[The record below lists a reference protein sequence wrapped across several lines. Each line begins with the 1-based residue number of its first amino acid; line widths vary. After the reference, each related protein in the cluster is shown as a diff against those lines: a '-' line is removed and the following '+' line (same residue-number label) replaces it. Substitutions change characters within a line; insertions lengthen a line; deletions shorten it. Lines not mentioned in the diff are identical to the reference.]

1 MPKIKKVKKL
11 PLRVKEIKKEEESKL
26 EEEVKESEV
35 ENEEFKETF
44 TNFNPTTIS
53 SSIKPERTLEEISRK
68 APIKTIDSKEKE
80 EETRLYDEKEKPLYG
95 PSSPSDSSK
104 ERTYDSDSSSSM
116 IREIKNDFIINR
128 ENNSQ
133 RQDFSKVLNKQGK
146 EERKNFENIQK
157 REYDLEKDKRRKY
170 LM

>member
-53 SSIKPERTLEEISRK
+53 PSIKPERTLEEISRQ
-68 APIKTIDSKEKE
+68 APIKIPDSKEKK
-80 EETRLYDEKEKPLYG
+80 EETRLYDEKEKPLYE

-104 ERTYDSDSSSSM
+104 ERTYDSDSSSGM